1 MNISAQM
8 VKELRE
14 KTSAGMMDCKQ
25 ALKATEGD
33 MEKAIE
39 YLRKKGIDAA
49 SLKFNRQALNGKVES
64 YIHLY
69 GKIGVLVEIN
79 CETDFVANTEE
90 FKGFVKDIAMQIAAL
105 NPKYISR
112 EDVPNSIIKKEK
124 EIFFAQVEKTGKPA
138 PIIEKI
144 VEGKLEKYFKEKCLK
159 EQIFIK
165 DNSKNINQLLLELI
179 SKLGEN
185 IVIKRF
191 ARFQLGEEI

>member
-1 MNISAQM
+1 MNVNAQM
-8 VKELRE
+8 VKELRK
-14 KTSAGMMDCKQ
+14 KTSAGMMDCKK

-33 MEKAIE
+33 LEKAID
-39 YLRKKGIDAA
+39 YLRKKGMDAA
-49 SLKFNRQALNGKVES
+49 SSKFNRQALSGTVGS

-90 FKGFVKDIAMQIAAL
+90 FKEFVKDIAMQIAAS
-105 NPKYISR
+105 NPKFISR
-112 EDVPNSIIKKEK
+112 EDVPNGIIEKEK
-124 EIFFAQVEKTGKPA
+124 EIFYAQVEKSGKPA
-138 PIIEKI
+138 QIIDKI
-144 VEGKLEKYFKEKCLK
+144 VEGKMEKYFQTNCLK

-179 SKLGEN
+179 VKLGEN

-191 ARFQLGEEI
+191 ARFGLGEEI

>member
-1 MNISAQM
+1 MNINAQM
-8 VKELRE
+8 VKELRK
-14 KTSAGMMDCKQ
+14 KTSAGMMDCKN

-33 MEKAIE
+33 PEKAIE
-39 YLRKKGIDAA
+39 YLRKKGIEAA
-49 SLKFNRQALNGKVES
+49 SSKFNRQALNGKVES

-79 CETDFVANTEE
+79 CETDFVANTKE
-90 FKGFVKDIAMQIAAL
+90 FKEFVKDIAMQIAAS

-112 EDVPNSIIKKEK
+112 EDVPNSIINKEK
-124 EIFFAQVEKTGKPA
+124 EIFYAQVEKADKPA

-144 VEGKLEKYFKEKCLK
+144 VEGKLEKYFKEHCLK

-165 DNSKNINQLLLELI
+165 DNSKNINQLSLELI
-179 SKLGEN
+179 AKLGEN

>member
-8 VKELRE
+8 VKELRK
-14 KTSAGMMDCKQ
+14 KTSAGMMDCKK

-33 MEKAIE
+33 PEKAIE

-49 SLKFNRQALNGKVES
+49 SSKLNRKALNGKIES

-69 GKIGVLVEIN
+69 GKIGILVEIN
-79 CETDFVANTEE
+79 CETDFVTNTEE
-90 FKGFVKDIAMQIAAL
+90 FKEFAKDIAMQITAS
-105 NPKYISR
+105 NPKFISR
-112 EDVPNSIIKKEK
+112 EDVPKDIIEKEK
-124 EIFFAQVEKTGKPA
+124 EIFYAQAENTGKPTA
-138 PIIEKI
+138 IINKI
-144 VEGKLEKYFKEKCLK
+144 VVGKLEKYFKENCLK

-165 DNSKNINQLLLELI
+165 DNSKDINQLLLELI
-179 SKLGEN
+179 AKLGEN